1 MQKCEMREQPLES
14 SETEYSANVG
24 MLYFV
29 CECTQH
35 LLTQY
40 ILINRQSMPQTLLLR
55 FQYFYFHRMATWKGY
70 YQTRNYCLW
79 NTGTIQQLELA
90 WWCQLSDTQLTR
102 QQQFL

>member
-35 LLTQY
+35 LSRL
-40 ILINRQSMPQTLLLR
+40 M
-55 FQYFYFHRMATWKGY
+55 YFASV
-70 YQTRNYCLW
+70 L
-79 NTGTIQQLELA
+79 
-90 WWCQLSDTQLTR
+90 
-102 QQQFL
+102 